1 MEQKKL
7 ATPGKEVLAPSTFF
21 LLGKRRTKNRPE
33 MMGDFILGYL
43 QYLYL
48 FSGLKCFFF
57 ALSNE
62 VHICVL
68 SRFNL
73 CHPMACSLPGSS
85 VRENLQARIM
95 EWVAMPSSR
104 GSS

>member
-68 SRFNL
+68 SRFN
-73 CHPMACSLPGSS
+73 P
-85 VRENLQARIM
+85 V
-95 EWVAMPSSR
+95 
-104 GSS
+104 